1 MIIYGKRFM
10 IAWIC
15 TTLVMFGLSYL
26 WHGLFLNDYNLI
38 SYSKVVYFSFATVA
52 YIFVGFLVTRAYSLP
67 FFDKTSSNSILRGF
81 WVGFS
86 CGILVSILATTV
98 NISFNKS
105 HDLKYLIFDLTWQGI
120 EQGIGGL
127 IVGFVYVL
135 VYESKGGRAI
145 EEEK

>member
-52 YIFVGFLVTRAYSLP
+52 YIFVGF
-67 FFDKTSSNSILRGF
+67 
-81 WVGFS
+81 W
-86 CGILVSILATTV
+86 
-98 NISFNKS
+98 
-105 HDLKYLIFDLTWQGI
+105 
-120 EQGIGGL
+120 
-127 IVGFVYVL
+127 
-135 VYESKGGRAI
+135 
-145 EEEK
+145 